1 MKKTIFTL
9 SIAIATGIATLN
21 AQVTSGLVAKYSFN
35 NANANDEIGTNN
47 GLVSGAS
54 LTTDRFGNANK
65 AYSFDGIDD
74 YISFG
79 DTPQFQMGNN
89 DFCISL
95 WVHYTTAQQAVIL
108 SKRAGAAT
116 NFNMY
121 SISVMNDPQFGG
133 VSEKTVAFLRSSNSN
148 DRAMDAGIQSGGW
161 HHLVLFHDYSDS
173 TSLIIDGQV
182 ISTSVNT
189 ITGVFDI
196 IGEPLVLAFAEEAN
210 SSFFNG
216 KIDDLRIYNRLLSPL
231 EIDSLLNE
239 ANPMTTGISDNSPIN
254 NTIAVFP
261 NPTKNV
267 INFSAQTNMQLT
279 NLSGQ
284 IVADR
289 KNVKTID
296 LSDQPKGIYFLILT
310 DNNGQETQRSKI
322 IKE

>member
-1 MKKTIFTL
+1 MVELFIKGTAF
-9 SIAIATGIATLN
+9 APDPFPPVN
-21 AQVTSGLVAKYSFN
+21 A
-35 NANANDEIGTNN
+35 
-47 GLVSGAS
+47 
-54 LTTDRFGNANK
+54 
-65 AYSFDGIDD
+65 
-74 YISFG
+74 
-79 DTPQFQMGNN
+79 
-89 DFCISL
+89 
-95 WVHYTTAQQAVIL
+95 
-108 SKRAGAAT
+108 
-116 NFNMY
+116 
-121 SISVMNDPQFGG
+121 
-133 VSEKTVAFLRSSNSN
+133 
-148 DRAMDAGIQSGGW
+148 
-161 HHLVLFHDYSDS
+161 
-173 TSLIIDGQV
+173 
-182 ISTSVNT
+182 

-196 IGEPLVLAFAEEAN
+196 IGEPLVLAFSEEAN

-254 NTIAVFP
+254 NTITVFP